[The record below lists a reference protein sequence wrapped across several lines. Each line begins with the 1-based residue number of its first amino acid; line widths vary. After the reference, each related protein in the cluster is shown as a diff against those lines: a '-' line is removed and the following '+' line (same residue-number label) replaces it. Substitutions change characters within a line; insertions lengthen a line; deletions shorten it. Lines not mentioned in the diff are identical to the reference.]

1 MKRNEPD
8 AEDIRLIHALK
19 DERKRIRARIASMAG
34 LPLTVDQARELAT
47 MRKELKH
54 MTDRRIA
61 EKFDLKHWVI
71 KDV

>member
-1 MKRNEPD
+1 
-8 AEDIRLIHALK
+8 
-19 DERKRIRARIASMAG
+19 MAG

-47 MRKELKH
+47 MRKELKCL
-54 MTDRRIA
+54 TDRRIA